1 MNAASALPC
10 LLLASCLS
18 ATVAPRQSEPSES
31 LEALIGPPPA
41 TGPLAAQERAFL
53 CAVLPEHLDKL
64 GGDQDG
70 PAVSHEQ
77 VQAPAE
83 SVRWHAMTGLDCPP
97 DNPPILWGSRFVESF
112 GLSPD
117 GTFGAIQGGWQMGPL
132 AGAGGVCYFARRD
145 AGWQLIGCQGLYV
158 S

>member
-1 MNAASALPC
+1 MKTASALPC

-18 ATVAPRQSEPSES
+18 ATVAPQPSET
-31 LEALIGPPPA
+31 LDALIGPPPA
-41 TGPLAAQERAFL
+41 SGPLTAQEREFL

-70 PAVSHEQ
+70 PALPYDQ
-77 VQAPAE
+77 VQARTE

-97 DNPPILWGSRFVESF
+97 GNPPIFWGSRFVDSF
-112 GLSPD
+112 GLTPD

-145 AGWQLIGCQGLYV
+145 ARWQLVGCQGLYV